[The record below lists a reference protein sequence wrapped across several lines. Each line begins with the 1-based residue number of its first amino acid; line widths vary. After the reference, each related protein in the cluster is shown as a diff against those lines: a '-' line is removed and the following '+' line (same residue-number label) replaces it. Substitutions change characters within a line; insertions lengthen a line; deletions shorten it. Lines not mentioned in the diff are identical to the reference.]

1 MRGWKDDASGL
12 EQRLKDLET
21 IARSLRRRWWLVG
34 LGLALG
40 LTGWAFGVVRTRPGT
55 IVLVGGGGLV
65 LNALLGIINER
76 GWYRWWLI
84 YGLAL
89 LDVLLVGVL
98 VVWFGHGGFAVA
110 FLIAVLPYAFDQG
123 HTVGNFLVLTAA
135 LAYLGASYLHDALYG
150 GAGGQTAAGLET
162 VGLITVAWALK
173 QIPATLIRR
182 IRDARDVMGEAE
194 QGQLAVRAPAE
205 ESDELGFLEKS
216 FNRMLGEIGATI
228 STVQRE
234 ADEVAAFAEQLA
246 ASAEELHA
254 TSETVTHTAQHLARD
269 LAQQRELA
277 EGARGES
284 AKAADQAES
293 LRVRAELMQ
302 VDAARLVA
310 AAQRG
315 RERVARASQTL
326 RAVGDEVRATASTVA
341 GLSGMSERIGGFAQ
355 TIARIARQTH
365 LLALNAAI
373 EAARAEEH
381 GEGFAVVA
389 DEVRSLA
396 GEAGKSAREVAEL
409 VSELRAGIDA
419 AARAMQSGEAKVRDI
434 GAVAAEADSALQELH
449 QGIELVGDLVDATA
463 EVSRGQAQ
471 RLAELAQSLQ
481 QVAAISSGSSQSA
494 DGAAAATQAQIT
506 SMGDLTAT
514 SQQLA
519 QLAERLRASIARFS
533 VLRRDP
539 APREHPST
547 RAAAD
552 RSPRPGHAS
561 RVGSLVPHP
570 RVEGVKRVQGIPVR
584 GDQQVDVARER
595 DVERETPAELAGGD
609 AQHRFQVPAEALRRR
624 VVEPVG
630 HIGDGQAGVEE
641 QIGGVQQ
648 PHAGEIG
655 LGRREA
661 DPVKARH
668 QRAGADA
675 EVTGQAAHRAED
687 RGEARQRLEEHP
699 HLLGRVVE
707 RGHDARQDARRYG
720 RGGVGEQ
727 VAQPAPAGSLGA
739 IDRGPDAGGAEP
751 QQCFRDVVV
760 MA

>member
-34 LGLALG
+34 LGMALG
-40 LTGWAFGVVRTRPGT
+40 ITGWAVGAVRTRPGT
-55 IVLVGGGGLV
+55 MVLVGGGGLV

-150 GAGGQTAAGLET
+150 GAAGGLTATGLET

-182 IRDARDVMGEAE
+182 IREARDVMGEAE
-194 QGQLAVRAPAE
+194 QGHLAVRAPAE

-216 FNRMLGEIGATI
+216 FNRMLGEIGGTI

-254 TSETVTHTAQHLARD
+254 TSETVTHTAQQLARD

-552 RSPRPGHAS
+552 
-561 RVGSLVPHP
+561 
-570 RVEGVKRVQGIPVR
+570 
-584 GDQQVDVARER
+584 
-595 DVERETPAELAGGD
+595 
-609 AQHRFQVPAEALRRR
+609 
-624 VVEPVG
+624 
-630 HIGDGQAGVEE
+630 
-641 QIGGVQQ
+641 
-648 PHAGEIG
+648 
-655 LGRREA
+655 
-661 DPVKARH
+661 
-668 QRAGADA
+668 
-675 EVTGQAAHRAED
+675 
-687 RGEARQRLEEHP
+687 
-699 HLLGRVVE
+699 
-707 RGHDARQDARRYG
+707 
-720 RGGVGEQ
+720 
-727 VAQPAPAGSLGA
+727 
-739 IDRGPDAGGAEP
+739 
-751 QQCFRDVVV
+751 
-760 MA
+760 

>member
-1 MRGWKDDASGL
+1 MFLVTLPETLQGRGSLASRMRGWKDDATGL

-34 LGLALG
+34 LGLPLG
-40 LTGWAFGVVRTRPGT
+40 IIGWGFGAVRTRPGT
-55 IVLVGGGGLV
+55 MVLLGGGGLV

-84 YGLAL
+84 YVLAL

-98 VVWFGHGGFAVA
+98 VVWFGHGGFVVA

-135 LAYLGASYLHDALYG
+135 LAYLGASYLHGVLYG
-150 GAGGQTAAGLET
+150 DTGGLTAAGLET
-162 VGLITVAWALK
+162 VGFITVAWALK

-182 IRDARDVMGEAE
+182 IREARDVMGEAE

-254 TSETVTHTAQHLARD
+254 TSETVTHTAQQLARD
-269 LAQQRELA
+269 LATQRELA
-277 EGARGES
+277 EAARGES

-434 GAVAAEADSALQELH
+434 GAVAAEADGALQELH
-449 QGIELVGDLVDATA
+449 QGIELVGDLVNATA
-463 EVSRGQAQ
+463 AVSRGQAQ

-533 VLRRDP
+533 VLRREQE
-539 APREHPST
+539 RQEHRVA

-552 RSPRPGHAS
+552 
-561 RVGSLVPHP
+561 
-570 RVEGVKRVQGIPVR
+570 
-584 GDQQVDVARER
+584 
-595 DVERETPAELAGGD
+595 
-609 AQHRFQVPAEALRRR
+609 
-624 VVEPVG
+624 
-630 HIGDGQAGVEE
+630 
-641 QIGGVQQ
+641 
-648 PHAGEIG
+648 
-655 LGRREA
+655 
-661 DPVKARH
+661 
-668 QRAGADA
+668 
-675 EVTGQAAHRAED
+675 
-687 RGEARQRLEEHP
+687 
-699 HLLGRVVE
+699 
-707 RGHDARQDARRYG
+707 
-720 RGGVGEQ
+720 
-727 VAQPAPAGSLGA
+727 
-739 IDRGPDAGGAEP
+739 
-751 QQCFRDVVV
+751 
-760 MA
+760 